1 MNRIEI
7 NVSGPTQC
15 GKSIVLAAIDR
26 ALRDMGIQFR
36 LSEELEQERNM
47 GHPDKPEDWE
57 MEMLSKSYV
66 VLSETNSPR
75 QKLTCWD
82 RQVESNET

>member
-15 GKSIVLAAIDR
+15 GKSIILALIDR
-26 ALRDMGIQFR
+26 ALRAEGIQFR

-47 GHPDKPEDWE
+47 GNPDNPEPWE
-57 MEMLSKSYV
+57 REMLSKSYV
-66 VLSETNSPR
+66 VLTETNTPR
-75 QKLTCWD
+75 IGD
-82 RQVESNET
+82 VEGA

>member
-15 GKSIVLAAIDR
+15 GKSILLAAIDR
-26 ALRDMGIQFR
+26 TLRDMDIRFR
-36 LSEELEQERNM
+36 LSEELEQDRNM

-57 MEMLSKSYV
+57 IEMLSKSYI
-66 VLSETNSPR
+66 VLSETNIPINS
-75 QKLTCWD
+75 L
-82 RQVESNET
+82 

>member
-15 GKSIVLAAIDR
+15 GKSIILAAIDR
-26 ALRDMGIQFR
+26 TLRDMGIQFR

-47 GHPDKPEDWE
+47 GNPDKPEGWE
-57 MEMLSKSYV
+57 FEMLSKSYI
-66 VLSETNSPR
+66 VLSETNAPS

-82 RQVESNET
+82 TQVESHEA